1 MSKFPPAAHFIG
13 GNKFDNL
20 QIDIDASHALI
31 PDNPMPARIET
42 HKGFFKSKLKF
53 YLDGFLQKSTISSI
67 LFNTGIR
74 SGWFHT
80 FLDYW
85 INILGGRPL
94 EYSDFHPL
102 LHDYRK
108 RQQKNSEYD
117 WQNSNSHIKNWQ
129 EIESLYYILSL
140 SRSLEIRRINSPKI
154 FKYLKPDSISLEYG
168 CSLAPFYSTYKRY
181 FSHKKSRWVLA
192 DLPNFPFHYAKYIYR
207 NDPVKFH
214 TINSDNF
221 SNPLPEGI
229 NYDFVVIVNV
239 FEHLDDPIRFVKYLM
254 PLLSKDAII
263 VFDYLIS
270 EGLGLDTPRALKDR
284 TTCLKLIQDNF
295 TILEGPIDP
304 IKEEGLIIA
313 KINK

>member
-1 MSKFPPAAHFIG
+1 MDFYKNQQFH
-13 GNKFDNL
+13 L
-20 QIDIDASHALI
+20 
-31 PDNPMPARIET
+31 
-42 HKGFFKSKLKF
+42 F
-53 YLDGFLQKSTISSI
+53 YLIQAFAQCFIHSLIIGSTFWADVH
-67 LFNTGIR
+67 L
-74 SGWFHT
+74 
-80 FLDYW
+80 
-85 INILGGRPL
+85 NILT
-94 EYSDFHPL
+94 HPL

-229 NYDFVVIVNV
+229 IYDFVVILNV
-239 FEHLDDPIRFVKYLM
+239 F
-254 PLLSKDAII
+254 
-263 VFDYLIS
+263 
-270 EGLGLDTPRALKDR
+270 
-284 TTCLKLIQDNF
+284 
-295 TILEGPIDP
+295 
-304 IKEEGLIIA
+304 
-313 KINK
+313 